1 MDLASQ
7 YFSYN
12 LLVPNDETVNCKRE
26 TNGKSPKYADRNK
39 MVEEK
44 GFLICNVIRTK
55 SLA

>member
-26 TNGKSPKYADRNK
+26 TNGKSQKYADRNK

-44 GFLICNVIRTK
+44 GFLGSVT
-55 SLA
+55 